1 MPNRNRETM
10 RRMKEDVSGLTLKI
24 LDQKKMGTPYLAVY
38 PARIPGGLM
47 QEPVLTLQH
56 KLGIS
61 Q

>member
-1 MPNRNRETM
+1 M
-10 RRMKEDVSGLTLKI
+10 RKMMEDVSGLILKI
-24 LDQKKMGTPYLAVY
+24 LDQKKMGTPYLAVH
-38 PARIPGGLM
+38 PAIIPGGLM